1 MKWIYFLIINVIAFS
16 LMGLDK
22 RKAKKKQWRTPESTL
37 FLSAAAGG
45 AVGAWIGMYMFHHK
59 THKKEICFRH
69 TVTCCNNGI
78 FIIRCMRNVERN
90 AD

>member
-37 FLSAAAGG
+37 FYRRPGG

-59 THKKEICFRH
+59 THK
-69 TVTCCNNGI
+69 
-78 FIIRCMRNVERN
+78 RNLFSAYRYLL
-90 AD
+90 

>member
-45 AVGAWIGMYMFHHK
+45 AVGAWIGMY
-59 THKKEICFRH
+59 
-69 TVTCCNNGI
+69 
-78 FIIRCMRNVERN
+78 
-90 AD
+90 

>member
-1 MKWIYFLIINVIAFS
+1 MKWIYFIIINVIAFS

-37 FLSAAAGG
+37 FLSAAAGEQLELG
-45 AVGAWIGMYMFHHK
+45 LVCICFIIK
-59 THKKEICFRH
+59 LIKEICFRH
-69 TVTCCNNGI
+69 TVTCCNNDM